1 MTTYTLNHS
10 TSPMA
15 TRINNRVRKTLST
28 RSMPV

>member
-10 TSPMA
+10 TSSMA